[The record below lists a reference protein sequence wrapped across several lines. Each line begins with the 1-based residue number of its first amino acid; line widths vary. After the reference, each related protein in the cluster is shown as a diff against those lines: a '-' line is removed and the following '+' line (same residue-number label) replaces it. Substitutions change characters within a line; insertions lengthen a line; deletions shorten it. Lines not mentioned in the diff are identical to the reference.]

1 MTLDANLQWWLAVTR
16 VVESETEHAQRV
28 FRMRLEGKTLDEC
41 RLALVADGV
50 KGITRERVRQMEARV
65 KRRIEESMTPP
76 KSS

>member
-16 VVESETEHAQRV
+16 VVELETEQSQRV
-28 FRMRLEGKTLDEC
+28 FRMRLEGNTLDEC
-41 RLALVADGV
+41 RLALVDDGV

-65 KRRIEESMTPP
+65 RRRIEESMTPP